1 MALPP
6 PSVEVID
13 VDALPDCPDVQA
25 KEAVKQEEVVV
36 KKEPGISF
44 SPFVTFTNTKNDP
57 IILDD
62 EGEPLPS
69 VELSGRSLTANSA
82 DDPINLDAEEA
93 PSTMELDGFSVTA
106 RPVDPVVVKN
116 DIQSPPKTEL
126 GGSSLTA
133 RPRMNLGV
141 YKETLRS
148 IQQQLARTR
157 TFNGDQAES
166 STAPAGMDVDMDDA
180 PADAADLFD
189 QEGSDDE
196 ERLKFIEARKLFEK
210 KKEAGQATNEDDI
223 RFERL
228 RRQEQVRLRK
238 RREDRRSIISEDPDN
253 LLFVQ
258 QDEEVGELANSFYD
272 DNINDELQDEAME
285 EEDGPEYVDHEETL
299 CSTKAK
305 KKAELATAK
314 SNDSKKRDPKSQK
327 APVQDMNARVRKS
340 GPAKREKKGRKQKQ
354 PAQPKLADIGSLLT
368 GNLLRD
374 HASNQGKSS
383 LPQLTSTCREDALKN
398 LIASLP
404 EEERKAAR
412 SDKKYLDEAIR
423 AFKQRTLRVSKETAG
438 DVPAFLKL
446 KGLRCD
452 LKPHQVMGK

>member
-6 PSVEVID
+6 PGVEVID

-25 KEAVKQEEVVV
+25 EETVKQEEVAV
-36 KKEPGISF
+36 KKEPGFSY
-44 SPFVTFTNTKNDP
+44 SPFATFTNTKDDP

-62 EGEPLPS
+62 EDEPLPS
-69 VELSGRSLTANSA
+69 VDLGGRSLIANST

-93 PSTMELDGFSVTA
+93 PSTMELDGSLVTA
-106 RPVDPVVVKN
+106 RPVDPVVVESEN
-116 DIQSPPKTEL
+116 QSPPRTEF

-148 IQQQLARTR
+148 IQQQWARTR
-157 TFNGDQAES
+157 TFNGDEAES
-166 STAPAGMDVDMDDA
+166 STAPAGVDVDMDDA
-180 PADAADLFD
+180 PADTANLFD
-189 QEGSDDE
+189 EEGSDDE
-196 ERLKFIEARKLFEK
+196 DRLKFIEARTFYEQ

-228 RRQEQVRLRK
+228 RRQEQIRLRK
-238 RREDRRSIISEDPDN
+238 RREDRRSMISEDHDN
-253 LLFVQ
+253 FLFVQ
-258 QDEEVGELANSFYD
+258 QDEEVGQPANPFHD
-272 DNINDELQDEAME
+272 DNINDGLQDEAME
-285 EEDGPEYVDHEETL
+285 EDDDPEHVDHEETL

-305 KKAELATAK
+305 KRAERATAK

-327 APVQDMNARVRKS
+327 ASVQDKDARVRKS
-340 GPAKREKKGRKQKQ
+340 GPAKGEKQGRKRKQ

-383 LPQLTSTCREDALKN
+383 LPRLTATNRQDALKN

-404 EEERKAAR
+404 EEERKAAK

-423 AFKQRTLRVSKETAG
+423 AFKQRTIRVSKETES